1 MWGSPYK
8 GRWIG
13 QNERPVGEDGAEGWG
28 VWGGEERMHQN
39 SKKEQPPPTTTTTT
53 VPTTSPSSSSSS
65 SSSGTKARRT
75 DGRTASESAST
86 TRVGGVSPLFSLCF
100 SLAGVWGETPPSL
113 PALSAL
119 QLGSSFKMASLGRGC
134 KAFPHHCTPKTGAEA
149 GGSLKTGRK
158 RKNKSVQRGPPL
170 HSVRKTELCIESRN
184 KLGRGARGA
193 LYRSGKALCQRMESG
208 RFVMVRG
215 LVPFREGKGGTAL
228 LSRALAG
235 GPWRASPPSSSA
247 DPPPCWPKG

>member
-1 MWGSPYK
+1 MGSRQLEGRTTGEGRSRGSHICTNFYINIIIILHHNTYKYLRCPPEPPSLSGEGWGGKEKDRKRGAVDGWVWGSPYK

-28 VWGGEERMHQN
+28 VGGEERMHQN

-100 SLAGVWGETPPSL
+100 SLAGVWGETPPPSL
-113 PALSAL
+113 P
-119 QLGSSFKMASLGRGC
+119 
-134 KAFPHHCTPKTGAEA
+134 
-149 GGSLKTGRK
+149 
-158 RKNKSVQRGPPL
+158 
-170 HSVRKTELCIESRN
+170 
-184 KLGRGARGA
+184 
-193 LYRSGKALCQRMESG
+193 
-208 RFVMVRG
+208 
-215 LVPFREGKGGTAL
+215 
-228 LSRALAG
+228 
-235 GPWRASPPSSSA
+235 
-247 DPPPCWPKG
+247 